1 MDNHS
6 LLLETFC
13 QQHTLPDTYADLAKR
28 WFLPLAEELAQ
39 KQQQASKPILIG
51 INGSQGSGKSTL
63 SDLLKT
69 LLTDQYGISVI
80 TLSIDD
86 FYYTRQERTTL
97 ANTTHPLL
105 ITRGVPGT
113 HDIPLLAETINLL
126 SDTLSNTTDDTQQ
139 TVAIPRFDKAIDDRK
154 AKHLWDK
161 VNSPVDI
168 ILLEG
173 WCVGTSAVDDKSLD
187 LPINGLEEKE
197 DSDAKW
203 RRYSN
208 QQLSNEYAKL
218 FERLETLI
226 FLQAPSFNCVYQW
239 RKKQEDKLRMEHQKR
254 NSQDTDGLMSDEQ
267 LQRFIDH
274 YQRYTEHNLRELPK
288 RADIAFTLNDNHEI
302 TQRYDN

>member
-1 MDNHS
+1 MDNYL

-13 QQHTLPDTYADLAKR
+13 QQHTLPDTYKDLAKR
-28 WFLPLAEELAQ
+28 WFLPLAEELA
-39 KQQQASKPILIG
+39 KQQQQVSKPILIG

-69 LLTDQYGISVI
+69 LLSEQYGISVI

-86 FYYTRQERTTL
+86 FYYTRQERAAL

-113 HDIPLLAETINLL
+113 HDILLLTETINLL
-126 SDTLSNTTDDTQQ
+126 SDTLSNTTNDTQQ

-154 AKHLWDK
+154 AKELWDIVK
-161 VNSPVDI
+161 RPVDI

-173 WCVGTSAVDDKSLD
+173 WCVGTSAMDDKSLN
-187 LPINGLEEKE
+187 LPINSLEEKE

-226 FLQAPSFNCVYQW
+226 FLQAPDFNCVYQW
-239 RKKQEDKLRMEHQKR
+239 RKKQEDKLRIEHQKR

-274 YQRYTEHNLRELPK
+274 YQRCFLNVRTLLLR
-288 RADIAFTLNDNHEI
+288 
-302 TQRYDN
+302 